1 MRCPAGFGGII
12 LWIILAG
19 AGPRQKDS
27 LGVRAGEINYVSSIG
42 DQRTGDSR
50 QRRQVDH
57 CFTKKGNTPSHTHSH
72 TWGKHLKNRHCK
84 NFKLNF
90 FRPAPPSP
98 ILTCPPAPFSI
109 CVLFFVRKSL
119 LCGTWVPFDVLVV
132 SGTYLLPSISSL
144 S

>member
-1 MRCPAGFGGII
+1 MRCPAGFWGII

-57 CFTKKGNTPSHTHSH
+57 CFTKKETRPLSHTHTH
-72 TWGKHLKNRHCK
+72 MGKHLKNRHCK
-84 NFKLNF
+84 IFKLNI
-90 FRPAPPSP
+90 FRPASYPQSLLVLLPPSQYV
-98 ILTCPPAPFSI
+98 CCSFSK
-109 CVLFFVRKSL
+109 VFVM
-119 LCGTWVPFDVLVV
+119 WVPFDVLVV
-132 SGTYLLPSISSL
+132 SGTNLLPSISSL